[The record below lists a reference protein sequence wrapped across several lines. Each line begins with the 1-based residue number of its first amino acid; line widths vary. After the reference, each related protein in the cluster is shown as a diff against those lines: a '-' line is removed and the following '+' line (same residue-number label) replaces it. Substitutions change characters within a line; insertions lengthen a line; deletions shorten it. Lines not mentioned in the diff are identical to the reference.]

1 MRIKNYKNK
10 TIPFKEIKA
19 GTVFRYPKDEA
30 CNYCIKLERAFDV
43 VSGFPPVTAISLVDG
58 SAVYMND
65 SDGVIVLNV
74 ELIDLDK
81 EN

>member
-10 TIPFKEIKA
+10 TIPFKDVKA
-19 GTVFRYPKDEA
+19 GAVFRYPKDEN
-30 CNYCIKLERAFDV
+30 CNYCIKLERAFDM
-43 VSGFPPVTAISLVDG
+43 VSGFPSVTAISLVDG

-65 SDGVIVLNV
+65 NDGVIVLNV
-74 ELIDLDK
+74 ELVDLDK